1 MRKLMIAT
9 LATIATSGAALAQQ
23 GPTPA
28 TAAPAT
34 AARPAPVAAPTAAP
48 SATIPV
54 GGAATAQ
61 LARVAADA
69 KIKGRTEACLA
80 KGPAYKWL
88 PPHVIG
94 DTNPKGGFYTSN
106 FNGGCRLMSMKEAM
120 DKGLI
125 TINATPRKQ

>member
-9 LATIATSGAALAQQ
+9 LATIATSGAALAQNA
-23 GPTPA
+23 PTPA
-28 TAAPAT
+28 TAAPAARPAT
-34 AARPAPVAAPTAAP
+34 AAPAPVAAP
-48 SATIPV
+48 SASIPI
-54 GGAATAQ
+54 GGAATAA
-61 LARVAADA
+61 LAKQAADA
-69 KIKGRTEACLA
+69 KIKGRSEACLA

-94 DTNPKGGFYTSN
+94 DSNPKGGFYTSN

-125 TINATPRKQ
+125 TINATPRR